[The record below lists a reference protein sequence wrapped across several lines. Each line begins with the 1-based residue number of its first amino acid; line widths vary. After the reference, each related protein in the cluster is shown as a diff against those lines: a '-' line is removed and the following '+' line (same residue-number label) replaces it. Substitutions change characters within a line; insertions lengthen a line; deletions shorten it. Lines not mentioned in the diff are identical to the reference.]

1 MPANVP
7 GRLFSVLTSDLV
19 DCVLANLAPPR
30 VPRILCDPERVA
42 MSWSELERLLNE
54 AEADAGV
61 RRSIKS
67 CHFQQQLILEELNLD
82 YRIPHIDLERVREIE
97 R

>member
-1 MPANVP
+1 
-7 GRLFSVLTSDLV
+7 
-19 DCVLANLAPPR
+19 
-30 VPRILCDPERVA
+30 
-42 MSWSELERLLNE
+42 MSWLGLEPLLNE

-67 CHFQQQLILEELNLD
+67 CHFQHQLILEELNLF
-82 YRIPHIDLERVREIE
+82 YRIPHIDLERAREID